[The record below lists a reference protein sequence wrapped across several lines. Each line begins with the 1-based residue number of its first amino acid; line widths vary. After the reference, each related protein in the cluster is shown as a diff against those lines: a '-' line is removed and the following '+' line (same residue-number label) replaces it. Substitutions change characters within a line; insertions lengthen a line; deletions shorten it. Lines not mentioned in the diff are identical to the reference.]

1 MSLGLAGSGKEWT
14 VICTPRFVL
23 LLLAGLLGSCGPGG
37 GEANRVSRWAL
48 FETPLVDRW
57 QDAKMEGGGA
67 VQKEAD
73 GFTLKEG
80 APMTGHVFPVWE
92 QEGLPAMNYR
102 VTYEAMR
109 VSGTDFFGSVTFPVG
124 SRERCVT
131 FVLGGWGGTQVGISS
146 IDGADASENPTGSS
160 QRLETG
166 RWYRIRIEVE
176 EESVRVWLD
185 DRPLVRFDP
194 EGRQLHLRGGEIS
207 KCVPFG
213 FATYGTEGR
222 IRACVVE
229 RL

>member
-1 MSLGLAGSGKEWT
+1 MPQHAVRMRTEVRAS
-14 VICTPRFVL
+14 CFF
-23 LLLAGLLGSCGPGG
+23 LLLAVVPAGCGPSGG
-37 GEANRVSRWAL
+37 GQSATKRWAL
-48 FETPLVDRW
+48 FEAPLASQW
-57 QDAKMEGGGA
+57 QDAKIEGGGE
-67 VQKEAD
+67 VRRETD
-73 GFTLKEG
+73 GFTLHAG
-80 APMTGHVFPVWE
+80 APMTANVLPTWE
-92 QEGLPAMNYR
+92 QEGLPVVGYR
-102 VTYEAMR
+102 LTYEAMR
-109 VSGTDFFGSVTFPVG
+109 VSGSDFFGSVTFPVG
-124 SRERCVT
+124 HRERSVT

-160 QRLETG
+160 QRFENG
-166 RWYRIRIEVE
+166 RWYRIRIEVH

-194 EGRQLHLRGGEIS
+194 QGRQLHLRGGEIS